1 MMRQLASLARRIER
15 EWLSRG
21 GRTAAFTAAAVEAL
35 SIAAP
40 IEPGELVSWTLRTR
54 DFPEECNP
62 FGDAGPPAFTVF
74 RGRGFV
80 LNLYLY
86 ATPDLFIHDHS
97 FAGAFVNLTGDSL
110 HCAFDFGIENEPGP
124 GIQAGSL
131 KLGEVR
137 LLKPGMVYPLVPG
150 PASTHRVWHLGRPT
164 IVLVARTIEGA
175 RGLVQYQYD
184 APGLAARIVRPAPYG
199 PEIPLDYK
207 KRSKMFQFLLQTQ
220 PAAAKKY
227 LREMI
232 FAGDVWTAVAH
243 TLDQWDYL
251 VERRLLPSVLE
262 KLQAKYGAWTTVL
275 PEVARAKA
283 LHRSVSWELLTE
295 DGPRLLVSLL
305 LTYSQKEPIADWI
318 SKLYPGLDVDET
330 IVSFLRGA
338 FRAEALDVSLD
349 DSGVAILRALLRG
362 HRGKKLVEALR
373 KEFKIAEENLV
384 LATARRIQQIE
395 ILKPL
400 LTGSAPSEAAFLA
413 LTS

>member
-1 MMRQLASLARRIER
+1 MMRQLSSLARGIEK
-15 EWLSRG
+15 EWLRRG
-21 GRTAAFTAAAVEAL
+21 GRTAAFTAAAVKAL
-35 SIAAP
+35 EKTGP
-40 IEPGELVSWTLRTR
+40 IDPGELVSWTLRTR

-74 RGRGFV
+74 RGAGFV

-97 FAGAFVNLTGDSL
+97 FAGAFVNLTGESL
-110 HCAFDFGIENEPGP
+110 HCAFRFGIENEPGP

-137 LLKPGMVYPLVPG
+137 LLRPGMVYPLVPG

-220 PAAAKKY
+220 PAAARGY

-232 FAGDVWTAVAH
+232 LAGGVWTAVAH

-251 VERRLLPSVLE
+251 VESRLLPSLLE
-262 KLQAKYGAWTTVL
+262 ELQAKYGAWTAVL
-275 PEVARAKA
+275 PAVARAKA
-283 LHRSVSWELLTE
+283 LHRSIAWESLTE
-295 DGPRLLVSLL
+295 DGPRLLLSLL
-305 LTYSQKEPIADWI
+305 LTYSQREPIAAWI
-318 SKLYPGLDVDET
+318 SKLHPGRDVDET
-330 IVSFLRGA
+330 IVSFLRDA

-349 DSGVAILRALLRG
+349 DSGLAILRALLRG
-362 HRGKKLVEALR
+362 HRGRQLVEALR
-373 KEFKIAEENLV
+373 REFKISEEKPL
-384 LATARRIQQIE
+384 LAAARRIRQIE

-400 LTGSAPSEAAFLA
+400 FTAAPGE
-413 LTS
+413 